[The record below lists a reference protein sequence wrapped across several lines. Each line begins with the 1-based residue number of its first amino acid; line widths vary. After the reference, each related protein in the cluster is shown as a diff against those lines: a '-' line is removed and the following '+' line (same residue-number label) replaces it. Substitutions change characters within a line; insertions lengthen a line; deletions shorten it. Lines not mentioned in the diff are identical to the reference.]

1 MSATE
6 RKFYFVAADE
16 LDRYRN
22 QGAGHWVCVKCD
34 TPAEAERKNPKCRR
48 CRYGDNC
55 GQDCTLSRV
64 FCRTC
69 GTSEDK

>member
-64 FCRTC
+64 FCHKC
-69 GTSEDK
+69 GTYEDK